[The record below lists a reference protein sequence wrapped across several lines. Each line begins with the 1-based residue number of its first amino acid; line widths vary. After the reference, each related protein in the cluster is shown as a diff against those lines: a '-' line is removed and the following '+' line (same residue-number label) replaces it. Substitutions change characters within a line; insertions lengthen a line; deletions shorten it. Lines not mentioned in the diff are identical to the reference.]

1 MAADLVIV
9 VSNDQPSR
17 EEQYP
22 RTWLLYREG
31 QGPVEVH
38 AEFSRVA
45 SWWWA
50 VCGTRRQ
57 QHTSRAE

>member
-17 EEQYP
+17 EEKYP
-22 RTWLLYREG
+22 RKWLLYREG

-38 AEFSRVA
+38 REFSRAA
-45 SWWWA
+45 SWWWP
-50 VCGTRRQ
+50 VCGTRRRQ
-57 QHTSRAE
+57 QTSRC

>member
-1 MAADLVIV
+1 MVADLVIV
-9 VSNDQPSR
+9 VTNDQPSR

-38 AEFSRVA
+38 VEPSRA
-45 SWWWA
+45 ALWWCP
-50 VCGTRRQ
+50 VCGTRRR
-57 QHTSRAE
+57 QHISRAE

>member
-22 RTWLLYREG
+22 RTWLLYRER
-31 QGPVEVH
+31 QGTVEV
-38 AEFSRVA
+38 RVEPSGAA
-45 SWWWA
+45 SWWWP
-50 VCGTRRQ
+50 VSGTRRR